1 MMIQKKIWSLLPPLG
16 PVLSVILVGM
26 VLLSGL
32 LYYRAVKIQRF
43 LEPALAFSQPRNEY
57 SKRIG
62 GLFQK
67 EFGSKPLP
75 GLAYSMGVIHLR
87 PELLF
92 SAQGTVSP
100 EGQLILKKL
109 GRIFITLM
117 QNEQTRSEISLVLIS
132 GRIPLAGPL
141 HATGLRSHLVAGFV
155 QDGLF
160 RAEPELALRY
170 ATYFATATQP
180 VDLHEGSTGMDLDIR
195 IIPSEF
201 LHIKVLE
208 KLEKYSY

>member
-1 MMIQKKIWSLLPPLG
+1 MHRKFWSILPPVG

-57 SKRIG
+57 NKRIG
-62 GLFQK
+62 GLFKK
-67 EFGSKPLP
+67 EFGTKPLN
-75 GLAYSMGVIHLR
+75 GLAYRMGVIHLR
-87 PELLF
+87 PALLF
-92 SAQGTVSP
+92 SANGTLSP

-109 GRIFITLM
+109 GRIFISLM
-117 QNEQTRSEISLVLIS
+117 RDEQARSEISLVLIS
-132 GRIPLAGPL
+132 ARIPITGPL
-141 HATGLRSHLVAGFV
+141 HATGMRSHLIAGFV
-155 QDGLF
+155 QDGIF

-170 ATYFATATQP
+170 SPYFATATQP
-180 VDLHEGSTGMDLDIR
+180 LDLHEENTGMDLDIR

>member
-1 MMIQKKIWSLLPPLG
+1 MNRKFWGLLPPVG
-16 PVLSVILVGM
+16 PVLSIILVGL

-62 GLFQK
+62 GLFRQ
-67 EFGSKPLP
+67 EFGSKTPN
-75 GLAYSMGVIHLR
+75 GLGYSMGVIHLR
-87 PELLF
+87 PALLF
-92 SAQGTVSP
+92 SRNGSLSP
-100 EGQLILKKL
+100 EGQTILRKL

-117 QNEQTRSEISLVLIS
+117 RDDQSRSEISLVLIS
-132 GRIPLAGPL
+132 ARIPLSGPL
-141 HATGLRSHLVAGFV
+141 HATGAGSHMIAEFV

-170 ATYFATATQP
+170 SSFFATATQP
-180 VDLHEGSTGMDLDIR
+180 LDLHEGNTGMDVDIR